1 MCDKRRKSMTPG
13 SEPAPAAEAIE
24 LPERWSAQ
32 RKADLVLRLLRGE
45 PLDAVSRESQVTAH
59 ELETWSRVFLEQGM
73 RGLRIP
79 GATGG
84 ARAHAGPRQDWR
96 TDDEAGAGR
105 RPHRKKGLHGRV
117 EEVRAMTGCVSPSTH
132 RRYPLTMIWCGSSAG
147 ALECLCG
154 DARGR
159 PRPGAAQARA
169 EDAAQRQRGRGG
181 HPGRSGRHAVSW
193 RGLSEDPRAPAHRG
207 LRLGGKRVLR
217 LMRLHHL
224 PAPRRLGPP
233 NGDPAH
239 AGTIT
244 TTHPDEMWGTD
255 ATRFYTEAD
264 GWCWFFGAIDHGI
277 DELLGWHVAKLG
289 DRWAALE
296 PIRQGVRHAFG
307 GFQKDIARG
316 LAVRCDWGP
325 QYIADAWIN
334 EVKWL
339 GITISPSY
347 VGEPECNGVIERF
360 MRTLKEQCL
369 YLQRFQ
375 TLEEARRVTANFIE
389 RYNHE
394 WLIER
399 LDYRTPAQA
408 RAEGWRAAT

>member
-1 MCDKRRKSMTPG
+1 
-13 SEPAPAAEAIE
+13 
-24 LPERWSAQ
+24 
-32 RKADLVLRLLRGE
+32 V
-45 PLDAVSRESQVTAH
+45 
-59 ELETWSRVFLEQGM
+59 
-73 RGLRIP
+73 
-79 GATGG
+79 
-84 ARAHAGPRQDWR
+84 
-96 TDDEAGAGR
+96 
-105 RPHRKKGLHGRV
+105 
-117 EEVRAMTGCVSPSTH
+117 
-132 RRYPLTMIWCGSSAG
+132 Y
-147 ALECLCG
+147 
-154 DARGR
+154 
-159 PRPGAAQARA
+159 AAQGPSPPTGPPAKRGPKTRWTDAELVAGIRTILGASPFHGEGYRKIRAR
-169 EDAAQRQRGRGG
+169 
-181 HPGRSGRHAVSW
+181 
-193 RGLSEDPRAPAHRG
+193 LTHRG
-207 LRLGGKRVLR
+207 LAVSGKRVLR
-217 LMRLHHL
+217 LMRQHGLL
-224 PAPRRLGPP
+224 APRRLGPP

-239 AGTIT
+239 AGTIIT
-244 TTHPDEMWGTD
+244 DRPDVMWGTD
-255 ATRFYTEAD
+255 ATRFYTERE

-307 GFQKDIARG
+307 AFRKDVARG
-316 LAVRCDWGP
+316 LAIRCDWGP

-369 YLQRFQ
+369 YLHRFQ
-375 TLEEARRVTANFIE
+375 TLEEARGVIAAFID

-408 RAEGWRAAT
+408 RAEGWRAAA